1 MAKTIRVKKSVDGP
15 WKDVTLITAGKYGT
29 LYMVQVEDP
38 QGTLWLTVEHVHPE
52 DYKRAFGDITRP
64 LVRLPHDTNKE
75 SREKEQNEDN

>member
-52 DYKRAFGDITRP
+52 DYRRAFGDITRP
-64 LVRLPHDTNKE
+64 LIHLPRDTNE
-75 SREKEQNEDN
+75 DSQEKEQNEDN